1 MLNDRTIKQMV
12 RKPQP
17 GVFLLHTVQGGQPRF
32 LGRDDKDVRDKLLK
46 WLGRSYRY
54 FQFDY
59 CETPEEAFHR
69 QCELYHQ
76 FKQNLD
82 NTRHPERPDGTEWRC
97 PLCDFYK

>member
-1 MLNDRTIKQMV
+1 MLNDRTIKQLV
-12 RKPQP
+12 RQPQP
-17 GVFLLHTVQGGQPRF
+17 GVFLLYTVQGGQPRF

-59 CETPEEAFHR
+59 CETPEEAFRR

-76 FKQNLD
+76 LKQNLD
-82 NTRHPERPDGTEWRC
+82 NTRHPERPAGTEWHC
-97 PLCDFYK
+97 PICNFYE

>member
-1 MLNDRTIKQMV
+1 LLNDRTIKQMV

-17 GVFLLHTVQGGQPRF
+17 GIFLLHTVPGGQPRF
-32 LGRDDKDVRDKLLK
+32 LGRDDRNVRDKLLK

-59 CETPEEAFHR
+59 CETPEEAFRR

-76 FKQNLD
+76 LKQYLD
-82 NTRHPERPDGTEWRC
+82 NTRHPERPDGTDWRC